1 MYNKKEKFIE
11 KSNKKHDNKYDYS
24 KVEYVNSKTKVC
36 IVCPEHGEF
45 WQTPAAHV
53 RGNGCPECAN
63 KKRGKRTVNTENLIE
78 KYQSIHNSK
87 YTYEKT
93 QYIDANTKICV
104 TCPEHG
110 DFYILP
116 FNHVN
121 YPHLKEGASW
131 ADSLSRIIS
140 PQALISAVPAVL
152 FLQNANRLMLFAAS
166 KSL

>member
-1 MYNKKEKFIE
+1 MNNKKENFIK

-63 KKRGKRTVNTENLIE
+63 KKRGKRTVNTESLIE
-78 KYQSIHNSK
+78 KYKSIHNSK

-93 QYIDANTKICV
+93 VC
-104 TCPEHG
+104 
-110 DFYILP
+110 
-116 FNHVN
+116 
-121 YPHLKEGASW
+121 
-131 ADSLSRIIS
+131 
-140 PQALISAVPAVL
+140 
-152 FLQNANRLMLFAAS
+152 
-166 KSL
+166 